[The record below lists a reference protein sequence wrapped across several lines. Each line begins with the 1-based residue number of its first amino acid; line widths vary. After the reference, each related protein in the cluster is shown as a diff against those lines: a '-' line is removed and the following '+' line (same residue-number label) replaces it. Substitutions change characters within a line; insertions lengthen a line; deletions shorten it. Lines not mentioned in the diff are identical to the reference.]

1 MMIHSDDT
9 KTTNNTIGNH
19 KRGQNHDFGV
29 TSYFKIDVVSSITI
43 KSIDNTN

>member
-1 MMIHSDDT
+1 MMIHSDVT
-9 KTTNNTIGNH
+9 KTTNNTIGNN

-29 TSYFKIDVVSSITI
+29 ISYFKIDVVSSITI